1 MKMLIKIHD
10 DNKFWKITGAEM
22 RDDGYPVNPYM
33 FFEASKE
40 IYEFIEEKL
49 KNNNILIKKEQLT
62 PDVKKEDFILDEVD
76 FIDKLR
82 EVARSTYY
90 KSFQFRCGPWH
101 MMELYNFMN
110 AYNYLA
116 AKGIYITEENKDD
129 VYIQIIKSE
138 NEEDVKI
145 LEKYL
150 YAKDYLSVPYRW
162 FNEYIK
168 FEEDLDCADSK
179 EEIDE
184 ILQNA
189 LDKIQ

>member
-1 MKMLIKIHD
+1 
-10 DNKFWKITGAEM
+10 M

-90 KSFQFRCGPWH
+90 KSFQFRCGP
-101 MMELYNFMN
+101 
-110 AYNYLA
+110 
-116 AKGIYITEENKDD
+116 
-129 VYIQIIKSE
+129 
-138 NEEDVKI
+138 
-145 LEKYL
+145 
-150 YAKDYLSVPYRW
+150 
-162 FNEYIK
+162 
-168 FEEDLDCADSK
+168 
-179 EEIDE
+179 
-184 ILQNA
+184 
-189 LDKIQ
+189 